1 MKLTPMVLIAALVS
15 SSCSLLPQ
23 APKRTDPR
31 MVYVWPTQTC
41 PSLAAGASKAG
52 RSALGTALVSTLLG
66 NVVSGLVGVPIAAL
80 SSAAEADANGL
91 KATGSNARFY
101 YQIEKRAA
109 KDEVELIL
117 PGCYVV
123 AYAAPARTLKP
134 WCSDGE
140 FARSV
145 PETCGVGTSV
155 LGALKVREELTN
167 PQPSID
173 ALAIPEFYA
182 EIAFEQSG
190 TQDIVRPFV
199 ASMHYPRSVI
209 DPSSGKPRMLTLALE
224 FNSAQTNDAMKGAT
238 VSMILPSVTP
248 AVPVDDIGKTHVI
261 TGWTSIPSKM
271 TGVQPEL
278 ENGKKIPF
286 MPVTIKSSFNEVGDP
301 SRFLQAF
308 AKAVSASAGDYSKP
322 ITAEL
327 SPAAQVS
334 AEQEKEKKLADYS
347 VALAAAQ
354 KSRAD
359 LLGACA
365 ANPSTPKDKATAE
378 SLYNTAIANQRKA
391 NVSAELAGESPPFNP
406 VKDVVGV
413 SIACWS

>member
-1 MKLTPMVLIAALVS
+1 MKLTLMVLIAALVS

-23 APKRTDPR
+23 APQRTDPR

-322 ITAEL
+322 I
-327 SPAAQVS
+327 S
-334 AEQEKEKKLADYS
+334 AEQEKEKKLADYA